1 MTIFLSYFSSLHALK
16 TPLDRTH
23 AYLSNL
29 GSLRNQLSIPPL
41 LEWAHRQFFM
51 RNDTMRQLIAILGV
65 AILAGCA
72 SNAPEQKP
80 QPQTAPAENDKPAR
94 VSREL
99 SMAW

>member
-1 MTIFLSYFSSLHALK
+1 
-16 TPLDRTH
+16 
-23 AYLSNL
+23 
-29 GSLRNQLSIPPL
+29 
-41 LEWAHRQFFM
+41 
-51 RNDTMRQLIAILGV
+51 MRQLIAILGV

-99 SMAW
+99 SMA